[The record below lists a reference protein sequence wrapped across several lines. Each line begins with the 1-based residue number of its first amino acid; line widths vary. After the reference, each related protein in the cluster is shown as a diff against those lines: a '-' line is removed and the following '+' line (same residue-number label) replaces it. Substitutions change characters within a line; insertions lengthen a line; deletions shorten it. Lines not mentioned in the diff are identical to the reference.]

1 MDRTDQM
8 RLVFLFIFF
17 TFMLVCSAQQDP
29 QYSQYM
35 FNRTLINPAYI
46 GSRDVTALT
55 GQIRKEWVNVKG
67 SPQTNNLTASVPL
80 RGKNMALG
88 GHLTAESIGPKR
100 WLSGY
105 LDYAYRLKF
114 RNGSLCFGLSTG
126 VVAYDFTP
134 SRIDLYDPNEP
145 TLNNSKTRAVRFDAG
160 CGIYYFTRSFYAG
173 LSSTHLTTPGLFEGV
188 AAGAGRFYNLSRH
201 FFLTI
206 GKGFRLNNDLV
217 FNPSLMV
224 KAVPAQQVNADVSA
238 SVIIRSRLTT
248 GISLRSS
255 SNIVALVQY
264 FVSDK
269 LRIGYSYDYG
279 LKGIARTSA
288 GSHELTLH
296 FDMISTKSNI
306 TTTRLL

>member
-1 MDRTDQM
+1 MK
-8 RLVFLFIFF
+8 LVYLHIFFIF
-17 TFMLVCSAQQDP
+17 MLACSAQQDP

-35 FNRTLINPAYI
+35 FNRTIINPAYI
-46 GSRDVTALT
+46 GSRDVAALT

-67 SPQTNNLTASVPL
+67 SPQTNNITVSAPL

-88 GHLTAESIGPKR
+88 GHLTAESIGPKK

-105 LDYAYRLKF
+105 VDYSYRLKF
-114 RNGSLCFGLSTG
+114 RTGSLCFGLSAG
-126 VVAYDFTP
+126 AVGYDFTP

-145 TLNNSKTRAVRFDAG
+145 ALNNSQTRSLRFDAG
-160 CGIYYFTRSFYAG
+160 CGIYYYTRSFYAG
-173 LSSTHLTTPGLFEGV
+173 LSSTHLTAPRLFNGTS
-188 AAGAGRFYNLSRH
+188 GGFYNLSRH
-201 FFLTI
+201 LFLTI
-206 GKGFRLNNDLV
+206 GKGFRINNDLV
-217 FNPSLMV
+217 FNPSLLV
-224 KAVPAQQVNADVSA
+224 KAVPAQQINADISA
-238 SVIIRSRLTT
+238 CLIIRNRLTT
-248 GISLRSS
+248 GVSFRSS

-264 FVSDK
+264 FINDK
-269 LRIGYSYDYG
+269 FRIGYSYDYG